1 MGLLTFWLKRKGVE
15 IETIK
20 SGKEKEDTPDNS
32 YADMDFYCQLTYMAA
47 IATSGISRSGLFS
60 HASELPYTA
69 ARHFKRV
76 DFVAK
81 AFNHDYAEA
90 CNIVGQATTEPDI
103 KEFLLRLSG
112 ALSSGEDIA
121 SFLEREAQVVS
132 ESYGNHYERK
142 LDALT
147 KWSDAYIALIM
158 TSAIVTV
165 MAVVTLMIGNA
176 TTTFIV
182 ILSVLTMVIT
192 MVGAW
197 LIYRAT
203 PKEKKVH
210 SLSCRS
216 REQEWAGRI
225 SKVSLAAG
233 IVVIALMLLMKV
245 ELGWIMITAG
255 VFLTPLGVI
264 SKIDDNKINK
274 RDIDIAG
281 FLRSLGG
288 VSQAIGA
295 TVNESMGRLD
305 FRSLS
310 SLKEDVELL
319 HTRLLARIDPDMCW
333 NWFVGET
340 GSEQVNRS
348 VRIFWDAIAIGGE
361 PQRVSNDASTFAMK
375 IALLRAKRGMIG
387 SGFLW
392 LVMTM
397 HAVLTSLLVF
407 IYEILIT
414 FTNLLQTMAPDL
426 QDATTPTNIPN
437 LLTFSSTT
445 GELNLLH
452 LMVIVIILVLA
463 ISNAWATFSL
473 NGGHTYCLAFYL
485 ALTAYISGIAL
496 IIVPPLV
503 SMLFSGIV

>member
-1 MGLLTFWLKRKGVE
+1 MGLLKLWLKRKGVE
-15 IETIK
+15 IET
-20 SGKEKEDTPDNS
+20 KESVKVKENSTDNS

-60 HASELPYTA
+60 HASKLPYTS

-90 CNIVGQATTEPDI
+90 CNIVGQATNEPDV

-121 SFLEREAQVVS
+121 AFLERESQVVS

-142 LDALT
+142 LDTLT

-176 TTTFIV
+176 TTMFIV

-192 MVGAW
+192 MAGAW

-203 PKEKKVH
+203 PKEKRVH

-216 REQEWAGRI
+216 SEQEWARRI

-233 IVVIALMLLMKV
+233 ILVVALMFLMKV
-245 ELGWIMITAG
+245 ELGWIMMTIG
-255 VFLTPLGVI
+255 VFLTPLGLM

-295 TVNESMGRLD
+295 TVSEAMGRLD

-319 HTRLLARIDPDMCW
+319 HTRIMARINHYMCW
-333 NWFVGET
+333 NRFVGET

-348 VRIFWDAIAIGGE
+348 VRIFWDAITIGGE
-361 PQRVSNDASTFAMK
+361 PQKVSNDASTFAMK
-375 IALLRAKRGMIG
+375 IALLRAKRSMIG

-407 IYEILIT
+407 IYEIMIT
-414 FTNLLQTMAPDL
+414 FTNLLQSISPDL
-426 QDATTPTNIPN
+426 KGDGATANIPT
-437 LLTFSSTT
+437 LLTFSSST

-452 LMVIVIILVLA
+452 LMIIVIILVLA
-463 ISNAWATFSL
+463 ISNAWATFSI
-473 NGGHTYCLAFYL
+473 NGGHVYCLTFYL